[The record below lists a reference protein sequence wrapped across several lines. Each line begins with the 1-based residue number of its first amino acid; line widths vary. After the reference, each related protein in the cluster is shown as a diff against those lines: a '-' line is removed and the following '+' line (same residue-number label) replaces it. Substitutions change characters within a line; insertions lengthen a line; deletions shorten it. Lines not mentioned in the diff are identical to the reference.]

1 MHFMANRGDDD
12 FKADV
17 KKAVDAGSDLSQGG
31 EHAYKNLMAELAK
44 DQAKYGN
51 NPARFDK
58 LGQEVAQG
66 LQANNVIDTH
76 MLRWSRD
83 NMDRFATADQSEVKK
98 IELDPAAP
106 GNAGRVN
113 GFERAMMTRFQDT
126 YGDLQ
131 KEAPKTFWGNDK
143 DAFSHKDF
151 DKLIAGRE
159 QPLVEARA
167 RSEQSDLAQRKEA
180 QKAEVTASLLAN
192 TGDPK
197 TSLAAALDNIRGGK
211 PDGEISHRDVRQ
223 FLDNYAAG
231 HARGDSVYNERNL
244 KAAQLLDAQWDDALG
259 KSLRGTYQDNSR
271 DNHETRTHDH
281 INLDRLAQMNNYQS
295 ADAMMAAYSTNGQ
308 PGAGRIRPVSAVDS
322 QPVVPQVAPDGNTAL
337 QGDPRPL
344 RQDASVLRSGDGQP
358 VLDGSGNPVR
368 TGSDDVAA
376 RPVRAPQGDVSAD
389 GSDTR
394 PVRPA
399 RHGAP
404 RNEHEALFSGK
415 MGDHQAP
422 ATRGIRPPADAQVA
436 QEGQPRPVRPRPGDQ
451 GAQDTAPPKRAAAP
465 SDNGRDPNDVPPL
478 VAPDIKIDGDIAQQ
492 RADFSKQVSD
502 YLQAK
507 ASYTPTPGQGWDRIA
522 RDVMRRAGNNDFRD
536 EVKVETLS
544 DQIAKL
550 NGTQGRND
558 MDGRPR
564 LGVPV
569 RIMSDDDVKAASDAL
584 LKRFDAQVEALKGAK
599 APDAAKDDPNIFD
612 PKRSEIPATDAAKPA
627 TDAAKP
633 ATDAAKPATDAAK
646 PATDAAKPAT
656 DAAKPATADARTP
669 DQAIPPKPA
678 APAYVDHSQ
687 DPPAKPAAAADDK
700 SRVQADLKAGK
711 KVGLADIGS
720 PASDDPASLSPAS
733 AKQAEDA
740 RKRAEAA
747 KAKPAAGS
755 ADLNLGLNTDTW
767 SVDG

>member
-17 KKAVDAGSDLSQGG
+17 KKAIDAGSDLSQGG

-159 QPLVEARA
+159 QPLLEARA

-192 TGDPK
+192 NGDPK

-223 FLDNYAAG
+223 FLENYAAG

-244 KAAQLLDAQWDDALG
+244 KAAQLLDAQWDDSLG

-308 PGAGRIRPVSAVDS
+308 PGTGRIRPVSAVES
-322 QPVVPQVAPDGNTAL
+322 QAVVPQVAPDGNTAL
-337 QGDPRPL
+337 QGDARPL
-344 RQDASVLRSGDGQP
+344 RPDASVLRSGDGQP

-368 TGSDDVAA
+368 TGSDDVAS
-376 RPVRAPQGDVSAD
+376 RPVRAPQVDASVD
-389 GSDTR
+389 GSDGRPAR
-394 PVRPA
+394 PV

-404 RNEHEALFSGK
+404 RNEHEALFAGK
-415 MGDHQAP
+415 MGDQP
-422 ATRGIRPPADAQVA
+422 ATTTRGIRPPADAPVA
-436 QEGQPRPVRPRPGDQ
+436 EDVQRRPVRPRPSDQ
-451 GAQDTAPPKRAAAP
+451 GAQDTVPTKPGVAPR
-465 SDNGRDPNDVPPL
+465 DNGRDPNDVPPL

-522 RDVMRRAGNNDFRD
+522 RDVMRRAGNDDFKD

-558 MDGRPR
+558 MNGRPR
-564 LGVPV
+564 LGAPV

-584 LKRFDAQVEALKGAK
+584 LKRFDAQVEALKAAK

-612 PKRSEIPATDAAKPA
+612 PKRNEIPAADAGKAGADAGKAGADAGKAGADAGKAGADAGKAAADAAK
-627 TDAAKP
+627 AA
-633 ATDAAKPATDAAK
+633 
-646 PATDAAKPAT
+646 
-656 DAAKPATADARTP
+656 ADARNP
-669 DQAIPPKPA
+669 DQAIPAKPA
-678 APAYVDHSQ
+678 PPTYVDQ
-687 DPPAKPAAAADDK
+687 GKDAAKPAAAADDK
-700 SRVQADLKAGK
+700 SRVEADLKAGK
-711 KVGLADIGS
+711 KIALTDIGS
-720 PASDDPASLSPAS
+720 PASDDPASLSPTS
-733 AKQAEDA
+733 AKQAEEA

-747 KAKPAAGS
+747 KVKPAAGS